1 VPDPAKYQEL
11 HGPWLELA
19 ILLPLVGAAVVRRFV
34 DRYQAWK
41 WGVVFSGLT
50 FLLCVAAWQDF
61 GLMPDALEADDR
73 WHLMSRLFGL
83 EHEVFVIDHLNAP
96 LLPMMSLLYFLANV
110 ATLRTKVRRFSFAWS
125 LLAESLVLATFSCK
139 TPWLLIGLVAAGTV
153 PPYWD
158 LRTRRAPTRAFT
170 LHMGAYIGLLAV
182 GQAWVQFEGPGRH
195 SLWAIGPLIA
205 AVLIR
210 SGIAPLHCWMT
221 HLYERASLGTALL
234 FTMPLTG
241 AYLAVRLVLPVAP
254 DSVLRI
260 IGLISLVT
268 AVYAAGMALVQRD
281 GRRFFCYLLISHS
294 ALVLVGLEVVSE
306 LGLTGALCVW
316 LSATVSLGG
325 FGLTLRALESRRG
338 QLSLDEFQGLY
349 EHMPAL
355 AVCFF
360 LTGLGSIGFPGTF
373 GFIGSELLVDGAV
386 EVYRVYVGIAVVIA
400 SALNGIAFVKT
411 YFLLFTGTRYASGV
425 SLNIGGRERVAVL
438 SLTGLIILGGVM
450 PQFNVA
456 SRNQAAKEILEAR
469 AGIADDGAVPPHGG
483 HGGGTVAAEGP
494 AIDDGGL

>member
-1 VPDPAKYQEL
+1 VTDPSKYQEL

-34 DRYQAWK
+34 DRYEAWK
-41 WGVVFSGLT
+41 WSLVFSGLT
-50 FLLCVAAWQDF
+50 FLLCAAAWQDF

-73 WHLMSRLFGL
+73 WHLMSRLLGL
-83 EHEVFVIDHLNAP
+83 DHEVFVIDHLNAP
-96 LLPMMSLLYFLANV
+96 LLPMMSLLYFLANL
-110 ATLRTKVRRFSFAWS
+110 ATLRTKIRRFSFSWA

-139 TPWLLIGLVAAGTV
+139 TPWILIGLVAVGTI

-158 LRTRRAPTRAFT
+158 LYSRKEPTRAFT
-170 LHMGAYIGLLAV
+170 LHMAAYILLLVV
-182 GQAWVQFEGPGRH
+182 GQGIVQLEGPGKH
-195 SLWAIGPLIA
+195 SLWAIIPLII
-205 AVLIR
+205 AVFIR

-254 DSVLRI
+254 DFVLRI
-260 IGLISLVT
+260 IGTFSLVT

-294 ALVLVGLEVVSE
+294 ALVLVGLEIVSE

-325 FGLTLRALESRRG
+325 FGLTLRALEARRG
-338 QLSLDEFQGLY
+338 QLSLNEFQGLY

-373 GFIGSELLVDGAV
+373 GFIGAELLVDGAV
-386 EVYRVYVGIAVVIA
+386 HSLPYVGIAVVITA
-400 SALNGIAFVKT
+400 ALNGIAFVKT
-411 YFLLFTGTRYASGV
+411 YFLLFTGTRYSSSI

-438 SLTGLIILGGVM
+438 TLTGLIILGGLA
-450 PQFNVA
+450 PQINVS

-469 AGIADDGAVPPHGG
+469 SAIAGDAPGAAGSASALLDGKQ
-483 HGGGTVAAEGP
+483 GP
-494 AIDDGGL
+494 

>member
-1 VPDPAKYQEL
+1 VNEL
-11 HGPWLELA
+11 HGPWLELS
-19 ILLPLVGAAVVRRFV
+19 ILIPLIGAAVVRRFV

-41 WGVVFSGLT
+41 WSLFFSGLT
-50 FLLCVAAWQDF
+50 FLSCAAAWQDF
-61 GLMPDALEADDR
+61 GLMAHAVQADDR
-73 WHLMSRLFGL
+73 WHLMSRLLGL
-83 EHEVFVIDHLNAP
+83 ESEVFVIDHLNAP
-96 LLPMMSLLYFLANV
+96 LLPMMSLLYFLANL
-110 ATLRTKVRRFSFAWS
+110 ATLRTKIRRFSFAWA
-125 LLAESLVLATFSCK
+125 LLAESLVLAAFSCK
-139 TPWLLIGLVAAGTV
+139 TPWVLIGLVALGTI
-153 PPYWD
+153 PPFWD
-158 LRTRRAPTRAFT
+158 LRSRGRPTRAFE
-170 LHMGAYIGLLAV
+170 LHMVAYIGLLV
-182 GQAWVQFEGPGRH
+182 IGQAWVQFEGPGPH
-195 SLWAIGPLIA
+195 SLWAITPLIL
-205 AVLIR
+205 AVFIR

-221 HLYERASLGTALL
+221 QLYENASLGTALL

-254 DSVLRI
+254 DSVLRL

-294 ALVLVGLEVVSE
+294 ALVLVGLEIVSE
-306 LGLTGALCVW
+306 VGLTGALCVW

-325 FGLTLRALESRRG
+325 FGLTLRALEARRG

-400 SALNGIAFVKT
+400 AALNGIAFVKT
-411 YFLLFTGTRYASGV
+411 YFLLFTGTRYSSSI

-438 SLTGLIILGGVM
+438 TLTSLIILGGVA

-456 SRNQAAKEILEAR
+456 SRHQAAKEILDAR
-469 AGIADDGAVPPHGG
+469 AAIAGGDGAPAHAD
-483 HGGGTVAAEGP
+483 AAVMARE
-494 AIDDGGL
+494 DGGF

>member
-1 VPDPAKYQEL
+1 MNEL
-11 HGPWLELA
+11 HGPWLELS
-19 ILLPLVGAAVVRRFV
+19 IIVPLVGAAIVRRFT
-34 DRYQAWK
+34 DPYRAWK
-41 WGVVFSGLT
+41 WSVAISGLT
-50 FLLCVAAWQDF
+50 FLSCAAAWQDF
-61 GLMPDALEADDR
+61 GLMAGAVQADDR
-73 WHLMSRLFGL
+73 WHLMSRLLGL
-83 EHEVFVIDHLNAP
+83 DHEVFVIDHLNAP
-96 LLPMMSLLYFLANV
+96 LLPMMSLLYFLATL
-110 ATLRTKVRRFSFAWS
+110 ATLRTKIRRFSFFWA
-125 LLAESLVLATFSCK
+125 LLAEALVLAAFSCK
-139 TPWLLIGLVAAGTV
+139 TPWLLIGLVAAGTI

-158 LRTRRAPTRAFT
+158 LLSRRQPTRAFT
-170 LHMGAYIGLLAV
+170 LHMAAYIGLLV
-182 GQAWVQFEGPGRH
+182 IGQALVQWEGSGSH
-195 SLWAIGPLIA
+195 SLWALVPLII
-205 AVLIR
+205 AVFIR
-210 SGIAPLHCWMT
+210 SGIAPVHCWMT
-221 HLYERASLGTALL
+221 HLYEHASLGTALL

-260 IGLISLVT
+260 LGVISLVT

-294 ALVLVGLEVVSE
+294 ALVLVGLEIVSE
-306 LGLTGALCVW
+306 VGLTGALCVW

-325 FGLTLRALESRRG
+325 FGLTLRALEARRG

-373 GFIGSELLVDGAV
+373 GFIGAELLVDGAV
-386 EVYRVYVGIAVVIA
+386 EFRTYVGIAVVVA

-411 YFLLFTGTRYASGV
+411 YFLLFTGTRHVSSV

-438 SLTGLIILGGVM
+438 TLTLLIIIGGVA

-456 SRNQAAKEILEAR
+456 SRHQAAKEILTAREAISGSEPEP
-469 AGIADDGAVPPHGG
+469 AHASVWDPTEVVAV
-483 HGGGTVAAEGP
+483 
-494 AIDDGGL
+494 D

>member
-1 VPDPAKYQEL
+1 
-11 HGPWLELA
+11 LA
-19 ILLPLVGAAVVRRFV
+19 ILTPLVGAAVVRRFI
-34 DRYQAWK
+34 DRYEAWK
-41 WGVVFSGLT
+41 WSVIFSGLT
-50 FLLCVAAWQDF
+50 FLLCAAAWQDF

-73 WHLMSRLFGL
+73 WHLMSRLL
-83 EHEVFVIDHLNAP
+83 RLDHEVFVIDHLNAP
-96 LLPMMSLLYFLANV
+96 LLPMMSLLYFLANL
-110 ATLRTKVRRFSFAWS
+110 ATLRTKIRRFSFSWS
-125 LLAESLVLATFSCK
+125 LLGESLVLAIFSCK
-139 TPWLLIGLVAAGTV
+139 TPWVLIGLVAAGTI

-158 LRTRRAPTRAFT
+158 LRSRKRPTRAFA
-170 LHMGAYIGLLAV
+170 LHMAVYIILLV
-182 GQAWVQFEGPGRH
+182 IGQALVSFGAEKH
-195 SLWAIGPLIA
+195 TAWALVPLIT

-210 SGIAPLHCWMT
+210 SAIAPLHCWMT
-221 HLYERASLGTALL
+221 HLYEHASLGTALL

-260 IGLISLVT
+260 IGIISLVT

-294 ALVLVGLEVVSE
+294 ALVLVGMEIVSE

-325 FGLTLRALESRRG
+325 FGLTLRALEARRG

-373 GFIGSELLVDGAV
+373 GFIGAELLVDGAV
-386 EVYRVYVGIAVVIA
+386 HSLPYVGVAVVIA
-400 SALNGIAFVKT
+400 AALNGIAFVKT
-411 YFLLFTGTRYASGV
+411 YFLLFTGTRYSSSV

-438 SLTGLIILGGVM
+438 TLTGLIILGGLA
-450 PQFNVA
+450 PQINVA
-456 SRNQAAKEILEAR
+456 SRHQAAKEILEAR
-469 AGIADDGAVPPHGG
+469 KAVAGDDGH
-483 HGGGTVAAEGP
+483 
-494 AIDDGGL
+494 DDEDDDDEDENDEDDRDEFEEDDD